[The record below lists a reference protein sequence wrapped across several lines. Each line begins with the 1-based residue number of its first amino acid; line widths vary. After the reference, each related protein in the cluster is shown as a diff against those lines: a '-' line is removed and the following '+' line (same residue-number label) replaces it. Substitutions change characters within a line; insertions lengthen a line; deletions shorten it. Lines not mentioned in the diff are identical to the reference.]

1 MYPENEV
8 QICMSVKTYC
18 KYAGVTMLSILEHTA
33 SPVRFHILHDGTLS
47 QENRE
52 KLNAIVAAYPAASL
66 EYHVVDMSQLAAKE
80 ETYRRLSIG
89 PLFRLRMFDALPR
102 DLKRVIQLDADLV
115 VNLDLAELWN
125 LDLQGNMLAA
135 CVDTSTSRKVIC
147 EKGLVAYDEYIN
159 VGVVLWDVAALQREN
174 IDLYRESNAFFRRV
188 PDVRLPDEEAV
199 NVIFHGRIK
208 HLDERYN
215 YLSIHTKTKHD
226 RLEEKIYHFAADVP
240 RTNGHFM
247 VDRLFEACL
256 RKTPWWTPEFVER
269 VKNADAERKA
279 KRAWLRER
287 IPQASQSWRKRVFW
301 GIGGSIHPFIMD
313 RFDLRPDDVFVD
325 SDQRK
330 WGTQHLGHEVKN
342 PSVLQ
347 EALKERPAIFVTIYR
362 YHEVRE
368 TLLQMGYREN
378 EDFFDCKALLD
389 EDLLAQ
395 FFGERVQPWDAG
407 DSKER

>member
-1 MYPENEV
+1 
-8 QICMSVKTYC
+8 MSVKTYC

-66 EYHVVDMSQLAAKE
+66 EYNVVDMSQLAAKE

-199 NVIFHGRIK
+199 NVIFHGRK
-208 HLDERYN
+208 N
-215 YLSIHTKTKHD
+215 LSFCG
-226 RLEEKIYHFAADVP
+226 R
-240 RTNGHFM
+240 
-247 VDRLFEACL
+247 
-256 RKTPWWTPEFVER
+256 
-269 VKNADAERKA
+269 
-279 KRAWLRER
+279 RATYQR
-287 IPQASQSWRKRVFW
+287 PFH
-301 GIGGSIHPFIMD
+301 GGSPVRGVPEED
-313 RFDLRPDDVFVD
+313 AVVD
-325 SDQRK
+325 AGICRAREERRCGAEGKAGMAARADPTGIPELAQARL
-330 WGTQHLGHEVKN
+330 LGHWWFD
-342 PSVLQ
+342 PSLHHGSLRS
-347 EALKERPAIFVTIYR
+347 AP
-362 YHEVRE
+362 
-368 TLLQMGYREN
+368 
-378 EDFFDCKALLD
+378 
-389 EDLLAQ
+389 
-395 FFGERVQPWDAG
+395 
-407 DSKER
+407 